1 MAKSN
6 LRGVSDTELEQEL
19 ARRKAE
25 ADAARAIPPVT
36 LPNPDFTGLRE
47 MIVNGI
53 EFFAEN
59 GYDSKD
65 FQHYVYEEAL
75 TAVYGQNFWKWRNA
89 RMR

>member
-6 LRGVSDTELEQEL
+6 LKSVSDVELEQEL
-19 ARRKAE
+19 ARRKA
-25 ADAARAIPPVT
+25 DAARAIPPAP

-47 MIVNGI
+47 MIVKGI

-75 TAVYGQNFWKWRNA
+75 TAVYGRDFWKWRNA
-89 RMR
+89 RMRSV